1 MVETVP
7 QSLIFDICTCAMK
20 IGEDNKKHQ
29 RHDSPIELVNVGPE
43 IFKLQWLL
51 MNFLRQNL
59 VSGSRW
65 FDIWDKHLRGNFREN
80 SSGLFM
86 DGKDIEIYWNIGDNS
101 RAIHNNMEIYQYF
114 HGEVELGH
122 SKNSQCKLVSSESWS
137 NLGSPQGV
145 NSPGRWSQNDQRNYR
160 YTKHINIQH
169 YPISAIL
176 LDKFSNLPII

>member
-1 MVETVP
+1 MTYMTYTTYMTYVYVYMYTY
-7 QSLIFDICTCAMK
+7 IFRKLMFFIAWEIRFGNRATT
-20 IGEDNKKHQ
+20 IGWLRRFLKAWFLKSALVRWRLVKTTRNINATIRQE
-29 RHDSPIELVNVGPE
+29 IELVNVGPE

-101 RAIHNNMEIYQYF
+101 RAIHNNMENLGESLRIYPTIVNMN
-114 HGEVELGH
+114 GEVELGH
-122 SKNSQCKLVSSESWS
+122 SKHSQC
-137 NLGSPQGV
+137 
-145 NSPGRWSQNDQRNYR
+145 
-160 YTKHINIQH
+160 
-169 YPISAIL
+169 
-176 LDKFSNLPII
+176 